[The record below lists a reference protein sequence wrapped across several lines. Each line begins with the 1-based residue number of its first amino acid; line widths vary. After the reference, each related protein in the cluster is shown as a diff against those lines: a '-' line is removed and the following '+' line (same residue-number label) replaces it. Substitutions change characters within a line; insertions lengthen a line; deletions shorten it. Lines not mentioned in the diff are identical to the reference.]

1 MLLTFLPRDKS
12 LHLSCFAATFPTRRT
27 PSPSP
32 TCAGPD
38 SQLLWECLHF
48 PVCTSPQCPWT
59 AGPLCAA
66 APHPEP
72 QLFSHLP
79 DSPACRACLSPT
91 RRKRVLAALCLLWHS
106 GLLLLCLP
114 PPSPISSSENWSYTC
129 PNGAELT

>member
-72 QLFSHLP
+72 QLFLP
-79 DSPACRACLSPT
+79 LARQPCVPSLSEPHQEEARAGCSLPA
-91 RRKRVLAALCLLWHS
+91 LALWPAAPLPATPQPYFLL
-106 GLLLLCLP
+106 
-114 PPSPISSSENWSYTC
+114 
-129 PNGAELT
+129 